1 MIKADHL
8 PSPTLLCL
16 VDKFKKEK
24 QIEIEGKKNRKR
36 ERTFL
41 FTLFT
46 EFLSGKIQ
54 IHVLFVVWCGFFS
67 RV

>member
-36 ERTFL
+36 ENILVYSFY
-41 FTLFT
+41 
-46 EFLSGKIQ
+46 
-54 IHVLFVVWCGFFS
+54 
-67 RV
+67 RVS